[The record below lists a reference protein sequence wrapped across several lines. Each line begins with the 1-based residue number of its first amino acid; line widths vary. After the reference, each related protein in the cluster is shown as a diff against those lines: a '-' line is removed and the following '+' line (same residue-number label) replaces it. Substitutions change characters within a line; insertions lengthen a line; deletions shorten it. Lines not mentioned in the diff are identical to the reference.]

1 MIDCM
6 ARCILASAGTDSLM
20 QSSPLPILLE
30 MELNAIMSGA
40 FFKTNTDLNVLDLV
54 SPQRMPSKR
63 DSVTYWLKPYGTIDD
78 PVPDTMKFDEDS
90 FDMTFARG
98 VKNIKEGRHKG
109 RVCFKTPLGYVSLT
123 KEDWLIV
130 LNKMNEVKL

>member
-1 MIDCM
+1 MGGLEGVYIDDQDEVRNVFNQVLND
-6 ARCILASAGTDSLM
+6 AVRAVDKGD
-20 QSSPLPILLE
+20 LE
-30 MELNAIMSGA
+30 KMKAWFDNHSVKPS
-40 FFKTNTDLNVLDLV
+40 FKTNTDLNVLDLV

-98 VKNIKEGRHKG
+98 VKKHQR
-109 RVCFKTPLGYVSLT
+109 R
-123 KEDWLIV
+123 
-130 LNKMNEVKL
+130 